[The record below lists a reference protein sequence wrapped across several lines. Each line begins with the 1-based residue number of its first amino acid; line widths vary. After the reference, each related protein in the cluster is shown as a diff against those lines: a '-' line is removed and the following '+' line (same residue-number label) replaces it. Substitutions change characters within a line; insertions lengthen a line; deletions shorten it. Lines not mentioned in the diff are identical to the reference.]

1 MLDRRFAPRFTAN
14 QAVQVTLLE
23 GSADRMP
30 GVITDVSGGGMRIVL
45 DGPLPNAL
53 AMDAPVRVDLPDS
66 MVLGEVCYCQR
77 HGDGFAIGIQM
88 QHSLLNLAE
97 LTRLRSQF
105 LGAGL
110 SRR

>member
-1 MLDRRFAPRFTAN
+1 
-14 QAVQVTLLE
+14 
-23 GSADRMP
+23 
-30 GVITDVSGGGMRIVL
+30 
-45 DGPLPNAL
+45 
-53 AMDAPVRVDLPDS
+53 
-66 MVLGEVCYCQR
+66 
-77 HGDGFAIGIQM
+77 M